1 MIRLC
6 SGVGVHL
13 PLAAGHGDVYEA
25 AGVSEPLLGAALGGL
40 LLLLGLNL
48 FPLRQRSVPQCVLVL
63 VRSNGRCGDA
73 SRSDH
78 GGAGRVCR
86 EACVLTLA
94 AGC

>member
-48 FPLRQRSVPQCVLVL
+48 DANQVSAQRSSIMSMVTSFLRRRNKP
-63 VRSNGRCGDA
+63 
-73 SRSDH
+73 
-78 GGAGRVCR
+78 
-86 EACVLTLA
+86 
-94 AGC
+94 